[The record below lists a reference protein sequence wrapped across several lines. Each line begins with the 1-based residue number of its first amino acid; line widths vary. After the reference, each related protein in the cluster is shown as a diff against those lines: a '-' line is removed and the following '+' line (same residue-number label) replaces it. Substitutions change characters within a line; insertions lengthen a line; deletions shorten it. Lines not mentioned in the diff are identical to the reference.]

1 MITQAHYLALG
12 NALLSFASDNG
23 LTVDAPA
30 DIDEV
35 TWLMWSR
42 FLWAANSKLE
52 KRIGGGVLLLLAA
65 GERRVR
71 EAVTVKEA
79 A

>member
-1 MITQAHYLALG
+1 MITQSHYLALG
-12 NALLSFASDNG
+12 NALLSFASANG

-42 FLWAANSKLE
+42 LLWAANSKLE

-71 EAVTVKEA
+71 EAVRVKA
-79 A
+79 AA